1 MMLPDLDTIILAKLI
16 SAGYKFY
23 DHLSI
28 KLSCF
33 ITYLD
38 PMVRRNGYC
47 YWRSDLHLNTR
58 RHALQLTKELLIHE
72 GLI

>member
-1 MMLPDLDTIILAKLI
+1 MSECNTLLSQDCCRGISMLVPDLDTIILAKLI

-23 DHLSI
+23 DHLAV

-38 PMVRRNGYC
+38 PMV
-47 YWRSDLHLNTR
+47 
-58 RHALQLTKELLIHE
+58 Q
-72 GLI
+72 